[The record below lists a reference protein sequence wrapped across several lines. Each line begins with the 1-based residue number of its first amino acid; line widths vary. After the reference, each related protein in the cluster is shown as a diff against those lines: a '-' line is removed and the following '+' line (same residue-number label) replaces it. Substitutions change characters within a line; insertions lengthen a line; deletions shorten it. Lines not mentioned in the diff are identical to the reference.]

1 MVNNLH
7 TKYVGSFGI
16 NDQIQEAFWRK
27 KRRLIE
33 SRDNKRQRKK
43 MKQVKKKTYFLTP
56 GKKPKIGKKA
66 NETIVYKI

>member
-1 MVNNLH
+1 MAKNLH

-43 MKQVKKKTYFLTP
+43 MKQVKKNIFFNAR
-56 GKKPKIGKKA
+56 KKPKIGKKA